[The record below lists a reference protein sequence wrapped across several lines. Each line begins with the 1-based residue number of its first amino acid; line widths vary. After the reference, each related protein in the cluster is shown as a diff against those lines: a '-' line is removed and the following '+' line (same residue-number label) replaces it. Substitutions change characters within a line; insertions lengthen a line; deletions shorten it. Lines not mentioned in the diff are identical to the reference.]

1 MSESVLL
8 LIENATR
15 IAWEYLELTGQ
26 IDDPE
31 FTTRF
36 LLDTVQ
42 GMIKNGERRRLLLSN
57 NAITAYERL
66 KQGRE
71 ALKGQSPTPPTQSV
85 QQFQWP

>member
-1 MSESVLL
+1 MSEPVLL
-8 LIENATR
+8 LIENATQ

-31 FTTRF
+31 FTATF

-42 GMIKNGERRRLLLSN
+42 GMIKKGEKRSLLLSN
-57 NAITAYERL
+57 KAITAYERF
-66 KQGRE
+66 KEGRK
-71 ALKGQSPTPPTQSV
+71 AARGQSPTPIPLSE